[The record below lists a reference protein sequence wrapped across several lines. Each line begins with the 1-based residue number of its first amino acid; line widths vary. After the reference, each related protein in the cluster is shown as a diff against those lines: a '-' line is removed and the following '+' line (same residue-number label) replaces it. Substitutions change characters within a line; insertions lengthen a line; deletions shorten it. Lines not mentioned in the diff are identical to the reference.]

1 MREPRDVHE
10 LSLCRSLI
18 RQAARV
24 AAEHGAPRIRRLCVR
39 IGPLSGVEVALM
51 REAFPLASRDT
62 PAEGAR
68 LEIATAPV
76 RVHCP
81 RCAQETEARV
91 NDLTCPRCGDWQ
103 TRLTGGDELLLVSV
117 DLAASAIESPTPS
130 NP

>member
-1 MREPRDVHE
+1 MHE

-18 RQAARV
+18 RKATRV
-24 AAEHGAPRIRRLCVR
+24 AAEHGAPRIHRVCLR

-68 LEIATAPV
+68 LEIALAPV

-81 RCAQETEARV
+81 RCGEEAEARV

-117 DLAASAIESPTPS
+117 DLAAPTTASPNPS
-130 NP
+130 SP

>member
-1 MREPRDVHE
+1 MHE

-18 RQAARV
+18 RQASRV
-24 AAEHGAPRIRRLCVR
+24 AAEHGAPGIRRVCVR
-39 IGPLSGVEVALM
+39 IGPLSGVEVELM

-68 LEIATAPV
+68 LEIATSPV

-81 RCAQETEARV
+81 RCGEEAEARV
-91 NDLTCPRCGDWQ
+91 NDLTCPCCGHWQ

-117 DLAASAIESPTPS
+117 DLASPATESPVPS
-130 NP
+130 SP